1 MALTQ
6 KQKEFYQYIVDYFKE
21 HGHAPTQKEMKDHF
35 ALKSFG
41 SVQKYLQYLIKE
53 GLLESNWNERRG
65 IVVNS
70 NHSPASK
77 TISDSFYEHD
87 LITLPMLGDI
97 AAGKPIEAIEQVAEK
112 ITFPKALFPKFQA
125 HEKYFALTVKGDS
138 MIHSGI
144 LSGDLVIIKHQK
156 VARNNEIVAAMIND
170 DVTLKSFK
178 HEGKSVQLI
187 SSNPKYAPIH
197 VDENHNFELLGI
209 LVGLIRTY

>member
-6 KQKEFYQYIVDYFKE
+6 KQKEFYQYIVDYFNK

-35 ALKSFG
+35 ELKSFG

-65 IVVNS
+65 IVVNQAQATQKLPS
-70 NHSPASK
+70 GSYYDN
-77 TISDSFYEHD
+77 E

-112 ITFPKALFPKFQA
+112 ITFPKTLFPKFQA

-138 MIHSGI
+138 MINAGI
-144 LSGDLVIIKHQK
+144 LNGDLVIIKHQK

-170 DVTLKSFK
+170 DVTLKNFK

-187 SSNPKYAPIH
+187 SSNPKYAPIQ
-197 VDENHNFELLGI
+197 VDETHNFELLGI

>member
-6 KQKEFYQYIVDYFKE
+6 KQKEFYQYIVDYFKQY
-21 HGHAPTQKEMKDHF
+21 GHAPTQKEMKDHF
-35 ALKSFG
+35 ELKSFG

-65 IVVNS
+65 IVVNEVQNTS
-70 NHSPASK
+70 QTLSQSYY
-77 TISDSFYEHD
+77 DHD
-87 LITLPMLGDI
+87 LITLPMLGEI

-112 ITFPKALFPKFQA
+112 ITFPKTLFPKFQA

-138 MIHSGI
+138 MINAGI

-170 DVTLKSFK
+170 DVTLKNFK
-178 HEGKSVQLI
+178 HEGKTVQLI
-187 SSNPKYAPIH
+187 SSNPKYSPIQ
-197 VDENHNFELLGI
+197 VDESHNFEILGV